1 LRESLC
7 YPILKYCPCALDH
20 KVNNTYVS
28 WSRTISKYL
37 DQPVVREKLGVD
49 SVLTSNFSACD
60 NGVGERFD
68 QTLDMTHR
76 TVDHIGALLDRG
88 VGVLIYVGTYDWI
101 CNWVGNERWTLAVE
115 WSGHEEFVKEELRE
129 WVVDGKKAGLVRSKG
144 GLTFVTVDAA
154 GHMVCLFLFVG

>member
-1 LRESLC
+1 
-7 YPILKYCPCALDH
+7 
-20 KVNNTYVS
+20 
-28 WSRTISKYL
+28 
-37 DQPVVREKLGVD
+37 LGVD

-76 TVDHIGALLDRG
+76 TVNHIGALLDRG